1 MKRDVDAG
9 IALEA
14 GFVASIEVE
23 VYTDVNV
30 QVDDEID
37 KEEQVI
43 VRAEAE
49 GNLENRSTV
58 LNMFGVS
65 ISSVFTMALQLLFDL
80 KKAEFFIVDILVA
93 PSSQNDELVISY

>member
-30 QVDDEID
+30 
-37 KEEQVI
+37 
-43 VRAEAE
+43 
-49 GNLENRSTV
+49 
-58 LNMFGVS
+58 
-65 ISSVFTMALQLLFDL
+65 
-80 KKAEFFIVDILVA
+80 
-93 PSSQNDELVISY
+93 